1 VNKEGCCALTAAG
14 SDGGV
19 GSTESDATGFGADIS
34 RSTSP
39 SEIDWPI
46 FFASVGLLVALVLP
60 LALFPDDGR
69 RLLGQAFDY
78 LTQNFGVLYIIAG
91 IGALGFLLYLAF
103 SRHGQI
109 VFGEAGMP
117 AQFSTLS
124 WSAMLFCGGIGT
136 SVLYWGT
143 VEWAHYYVDPP
154 FSAVPESPE
163 ALQWAL
169 SYPIFHWGIIGWAF
183 YCLPGIAMGYAYYVR
198 GASTLRL
205 SEACAAVVPDNS
217 KPLLNPVIDLIFVIG
232 LVGACSTGIGLAVPL
247 IGTLVSDLVGL
258 DKVALGFK
266 LDVIV
271 IIVITLLFAASAWL
285 GLDKGIK
292 RLSNLNIALAFLLMA
307 IVFVLGPTLF
317 ITERAVE
324 TIGHLLQN
332 FALMSTWTDSAR
344 TGTFVESWTVFYWA
358 WWLAL
363 GPFMGLFI
371 AKISR
376 GRSIKQIILGCLGYG
391 TLGCT
396 AFFLVLG
403 GYALHLQSS
412 GLVDVLG
419 ELAANGAPS
428 AIVSVLQSLPG
439 STLIM
444 VLFTIVCVIFAATS
458 YDSAAYT
465 LALSASK
472 KLGAEEHPSRS
483 HRIFWAC
490 LLGLLPITLIYMG
503 GLRPLQSAV
512 TLASVPLLVIFVVQ
526 AWALYRTL
534 PERSD

>member
-1 VNKEGCCALTAAG
+1 MTPAG
-14 SDGGV
+14 SEAGV
-19 GSTESDATGFGADIS
+19 GSARTDSPPSGAQTGAQ
-34 RSTSP
+34 TSQSP
-39 SEIDWPI
+39 TTTGLGEVDWPI
-46 FFASVGLLVALVLP
+46 FFLSVGLLVVLVLP
-60 LALFPDDGR
+60 LALYPDEGR
-69 RLLGQAFDY
+69 IVLGNAFDY
-78 LTQNFGVLYIIAG
+78 LTQNFGVLYIITG
-91 IGALGFLLYLAF
+91 LGALGFLLYLAF

-109 VFGEAGMP
+109 VFGQAGEP

-143 VEWAHYYVDPP
+143 VEWAHYYVAPP
-154 FSAVPESPE
+154 FAAEPRSAE

-169 SYPIFHWGIIGWAF
+169 SYPIFHWGFIGWAF

-198 GASTLRL
+198 GAASLRL
-205 SEACAAVVPDNS
+205 SEACAPVVPEAS
-217 KPLLNPVIDLIFVIG
+217 KPILNPIIDLVFVIG

-258 DKVALGFK
+258 DQAAMGFS

-271 IIVITLLFAASAWL
+271 IVVITMLFAASAWL

-292 RLSNLNIALAFLLMA
+292 RLSNLNIALAFSLMA

-317 ITERAVE
+317 IFERAVE
-324 TIGHLLQN
+324 TVGHLLQN
-332 FALMSTWTDSAR
+332 FVLMSTWTDSSR
-344 TGTFVESWTVFYWA
+344 TGDFVESWTVFYWA

-376 GRSIKQIILGCLGYG
+376 GRTIKQIVLGCLGYG

-403 GYALHLQSS
+403 GYALHLQNT
-412 GLVDVLG
+412 GAVDVLG
-419 ELAANGAPS
+419 VLSTSGAPA
-428 AIVSVLQSLPG
+428 AIVAVLQSLPG
-439 STLIM
+439 SVLIM
-444 VLFTIVCVIFAATS
+444 VLFTVVCVIFAATS

-465 LALSASK
+465 LALSATK
-472 KLGAEEHPSRS
+472 DLAAQEHPSRA

-526 AWALYRTL
+526 TWALYRTL
-534 PERSD
+534 PAQKA